1 MEGAFVEEVHEHGG
15 KEIVLVMPQGN
26 LVEAVL
32 YGKVEHGLTAIA
44 GTKEAAGTAHVGAFF
59 KLGVEDVQ
67 GDAKTVTELLHV
79 GNIRLVGHI
88 VHNHMH
94 GLYLY

>member
-1 MEGAFVEEVHEHGG
+1 MERTFVEEGHEHGG
-15 KEIVLVMPQGN
+15 KEIGLMMPQGY
-26 LVEAVL
+26 LVEPVL

-44 GTKEAAGTAHVGAFF
+44 CTEEAAGLALVGAFV
-59 KLGVEDVQ
+59 KRGVEDML
-67 GDAKTVTELLHV
+67 GDAKTVADLLHV